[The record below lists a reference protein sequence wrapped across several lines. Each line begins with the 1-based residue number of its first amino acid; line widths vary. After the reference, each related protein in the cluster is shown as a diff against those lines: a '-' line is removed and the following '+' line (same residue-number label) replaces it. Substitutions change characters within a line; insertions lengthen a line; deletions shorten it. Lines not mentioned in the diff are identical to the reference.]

1 MLAASLAETPSMLRL
16 LRYPAGAAGAL
27 SAHTDFE
34 VFTAIHQRAPGL
46 EVRVDGKWRRARAF
60 PDDACAVVL
69 AGDALEFWTNGNVR
83 AARHRVRPVAAAAPR
98 HSIVLF
104 HAARDDADLAP
115 LAHLVGPGSPCA
127 RYVAAKDDADAHDG
141 APGTLT
147 QLRHLLRRVAA
158 AEANGTAGDRATAG
172 A

>member
-1 MLAASLAETPSMLRL
+1 MST
-16 LRYPAGAAGAL
+16 
-27 SAHTDFE
+27 SAIAHIRR
-34 VFTAIHQRAPGL
+34 VAPGGVGDDEIRAML
-46 EVRVDGKWRRARAF
+46 EATGRDPAR
-60 PDDACAVVL
+60 
-69 AGDALEFWTNGNVR
+69 VR
-83 AARHRVRPVAAAAPR
+83 AARHRVRPAAAAAPR

-115 LAHLVGPGSPCA
+115 LAHLVGPGGPCA

-158 AEANGTAGDRATAG
+158 AEANGTAGERATAG